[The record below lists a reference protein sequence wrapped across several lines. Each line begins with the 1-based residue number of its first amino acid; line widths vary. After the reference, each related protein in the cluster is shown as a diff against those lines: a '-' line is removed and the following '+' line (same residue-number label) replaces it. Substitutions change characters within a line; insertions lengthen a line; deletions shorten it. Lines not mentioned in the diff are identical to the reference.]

1 MQARDESDGTIEAV
15 SDDGIVEAYRLL
27 AAEEGIFVEL
37 ASAASVAGL
46 LQRAR
51 GGEVIGER
59 VVCVLTGTGLKDPGA
74 AVRYAPEPAEVEPS
88 TDAVAQALGWATT

>member
-1 MQARDESDGTIEAV
+1 MSPTGTIEAV

-88 TDAVAQALGWATT
+88 TDAVAQALGWATS